1 MKKIVGF
8 FVLGIACI
16 TLNAQVLPNIQKK
29 TPYAKVRVVLKNEG
43 WQPIAQKQDEFDV
56 MANEH
61 KSSGWIEV
69 KQCAGSGLAPC
80 IFVWKNKQG
89 KQIEVLTVG
98 ENPSFN
104 AFR

>member
-1 MKKIVGF
+1 
-8 FVLGIACI
+8 
-16 TLNAQVLPNIQKK
+16 
-29 TPYAKVRVVLKNEG
+29 
-43 WQPIAQKQDEFDV
+43 